1 METVRRISTERLPP
15 KRMSNC
21 KLLSEFVKVL
31 TPSAVGG
38 DSGPWVAGVS
48 PPEKGGEDF
57 LYELSNTKAY
67 AMKEIIV
74 SGSLAYDRI
83 MNFSDKFSDHILP
96 DKIHS
101 LNVCFQVNGVTE
113 NYGGTAGNIGYAL
126 KLMGESPRI
135 SATIGSDHHKYFE
148 WLDQNGITK
157 DGIKV
162 IREELTAGA
171 YITTDMANNQ
181 ITGFNPGAMKHSSD
195 LDVEALD
202 PAKTLL
208 LVSPGNLDD
217 MVNYPRRCKKTGIDY
232 VFDPG
237 QSLPMLQPDDLVEVI
252 TGCMLLIVNDYEFN
266 LIQEKT
272 GLTNGQIFEMART
285 TIVTLGEAGSRIHHR
300 DATLTIPA
308 FKAARVVDPT
318 GAGDA
323 YRGGLLSG
331 LVQGEGLEEAAI
343 RGSAC
348 ASFAVE
354 CNGTQVYSFTP
365 GEFRRRMESR

>member
-1 METVRRISTERLPP
+1 
-15 KRMSNC
+15 
-21 KLLSEFVKVL
+21 
-31 TPSAVGG
+31 
-38 DSGPWVAGVS
+38 
-48 PPEKGGEDF
+48 
-57 LYELSNTKAY
+57 
-67 AMKEIIV
+67 MKQIII

-83 MNFSDKFSDHILP
+83 MNFSERFSDHILP

-113 NYGGTAGNIGYAL
+113 NYGGTAGNIAYAL
-126 KLMGESPRI
+126 KLMGQTPMI

-148 WLDQNGITK
+148 WLDKNGLSR

-162 IREELTAGA
+162 ISEELTAGA

-181 ITGFNPGAMKHSSD
+181 ITGFNPGAMKFSSN
-195 LDVEALD
+195 LDIESLD
-202 PAKTLL
+202 PQKHLL
-208 LVSPGNLDD
+208 LVSPGNLAD
-217 MVNYPRRCKKTGIDY
+217 MIDYPRRCKKLGIEY

-237 QSLPMLQPDDLVEVI
+237 QALPMLAAEDLIEVI
-252 TGCMLLIVNDYEFN
+252 HGCSLLIVNDYEFN

-272 GLTNGQIFEMART
+272 GLSNEKLLPLAET
-285 TIVTLGEAGSRIHHR
+285 TIVTLGGAGSRIHGPNG
-300 DATLTIPA
+300 TVNIPA
-308 FKAARVVDPT
+308 FTAKKVVDPT

-331 LVQGEGLEEAAI
+331 LVTGLDLQASAL

-354 CNGTQVYSFTP
+354 CNGTQVYSFNP
-365 GEFRRRMESR
+365 AELSERMQ